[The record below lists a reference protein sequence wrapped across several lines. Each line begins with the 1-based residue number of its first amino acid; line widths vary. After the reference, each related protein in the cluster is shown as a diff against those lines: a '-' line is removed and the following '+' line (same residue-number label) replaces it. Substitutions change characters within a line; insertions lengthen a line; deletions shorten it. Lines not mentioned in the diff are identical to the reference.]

1 MDSDKQ
7 QPEAINP
14 ASFTPLGDTQEQQR
28 TGPSLWQ
35 WAVSGVLLLF
45 VLAMWFLFTAR
56 SVLFTVE
63 PIDSQMDI
71 DGGLHLVLGDRH
83 LLRSGGYTIRVTA
96 QGYYPLE
103 EEVTIGT
110 EDTQSFHYG
119 LQRLPG
125 ILSITSQPE
134 GAQVSVDEEVLGVTP
149 LTGLSVAAGDHT
161 LKVLAQRHQ
170 PVEQAIQV
178 TGMEQPQNFTLELA
192 PAWANIALESQPA
205 GAQVYLD
212 GEQLA
217 TTPAT
222 LEILQGEH
230 QLELRLDRFRAW
242 QQQIEVVAG
251 EHQALERVV
260 LEAADAQL
268 LLSSRPAAASVT
280 LDGEYQG
287 QTPLTL
293 AVEPGSSHRLAIFK
307 AGYNS
312 VNKTVSL
319 EAAEQKEMS
328 VSLAAQLGE
337 VKVQV
342 YPPDAEVRING
353 KLQGTGG
360 RTLSLPTFEQTLEIS
375 ARGYR
380 SQRQR
385 FTPRKGLSQAIN
397 IRLLTESEARLA
409 NLKPEFKTQGGQLMK
424 LFTPGNFTMGASRR
438 EAGRRANEVLHPVSL
453 TRLFYLGAHEV
464 TNSEFR
470 QFRKEHTSGRVEGN
484 SLNRDKQPVVLI
496 TWLDAALYCN
506 WLSKREKLPAFYQVE
521 GGNVVGFN
529 TRSTGYRLPTEAEWA
544 WAARVQG
551 ELLLRYPW
559 GETFPPTDVRGNYA
573 DSSSAFITG
582 RTISGYKDGHVVSA
596 PVGSFPANQR
606 GLFDMGGNVA
616 EWVHD
621 VYAIPDSSGALQV
634 DPLGKQQA
642 NNHVIKGA
650 SWLHATVTELRL
662 SFRDYG
668 KAGRDDVGFRLARY
682 AEEAP

>member
-1 MDSDKQ
+1 
-7 QPEAINP
+7 
-14 ASFTPLGDTQEQQR
+14 
-28 TGPSLWQ
+28 
-35 WAVSGVLLLF
+35 
-45 VLAMWFLFTAR
+45 
-56 SVLFTVE
+56 
-63 PIDSQMDI
+63 
-71 DGGLHLVLGDRH
+71 
-83 LLRSGGYTIRVTA
+83 
-96 QGYYPLE
+96 
-103 EEVTIGT
+103 
-110 EDTQSFHYG
+110 
-119 LQRLPG
+119 
-125 ILSITSQPE
+125 
-134 GAQVSVDEEVLGVTP
+134 
-149 LTGLSVAAGDHT
+149 
-161 LKVLAQRHQ
+161 
-170 PVEQAIQV
+170 
-178 TGMEQPQNFTLELA
+178 
-192 PAWANIALESQPA
+192 
-205 GAQVYLD
+205 
-212 GEQLA
+212 
-217 TTPAT
+217 
-222 LEILQGEH
+222 
-230 QLELRLDRFRAW
+230 
-242 QQQIEVVAG
+242 
-251 EHQALERVV
+251 
-260 LEAADAQL
+260 
-268 LLSSRPAAASVT
+268 
-280 LDGEYQG
+280 
-287 QTPLTL
+287 
-293 AVEPGSSHRLAIFK
+293 
-307 AGYNS
+307 
-312 VNKTVSL
+312 
-319 EAAEQKEMS
+319 
-328 VSLAAQLGE
+328 
-337 VKVQV
+337 
-342 YPPDAEVRING
+342 
-353 KLQGTGG
+353 
-360 RTLSLPTFEQTLEIS
+360 
-375 ARGYR
+375 
-380 SQRQR
+380 
-385 FTPRKGLSQAIN
+385 
-397 IRLLTESEARLA
+397 LA

-470 QFRKEHTSGRVEGN
+470 QFRKEHNSGRVEGN